1 MAATKQELSLELTVR
16 SEGFKAKLLEAQAD
30 LLKLE
35 QKSLGAGNASEKLA
49 KDITK
54 AKVAVKMARNEY
66 NLATNALKQHSIQA
80 SKTSVAVTKLGKNQ
94 KRSNMAMTQA
104 AYAIDDMQY
113 GFQGVQN
120 NIQAMAVSMGAS
132 GPLVIGLTLVTVAVG
147 LLYKRFQKAQK
158 EAKALQ
164 DALNEKQG
172 LMATMLRHAEVVDTA
187 DRNTKAYK
195 DSLKALKD
203 KGYDPLTMST
213 AKYIDMLKKQML
225 VEAKL
230 EANKT
235 VLQDALRE
243 RMELEEENTKAQKKN
258 QNMIKN
264 LGADAPW
271 VKGFFGTQKAADKA
285 KEALDEV
292 DAKISKLV
300 NVGAGLQSLLST
312 TKVTPSPGDDGDKST
327 NPKDEGVKAGEIY
340 SHGFLK
346 GMSGA
351 QIADAWYKQLNSTI
365 KDSLELQK
373 AQGAGKLDLLK
384 SELAQLEA
392 ADMNL
397 YSLEAQNEMLH
408 RMKVLKAEI
417 ANQPLLADNGVGLT
431 PDEALFEKFKKDL
444 AIIRQLFD
452 EGTISFDEWISRVDF
467 VTSKFAEID
476 AATTATAENTQLFAQ
491 AFIGAFESAATQ
503 GGNFLETLAKGLMS
517 SLGSILIQQGSAAI
531 FSGIAKNAVVPG
543 SGAKSIKTGAIVVG
557 AGIALKAGS
566 SIMGRAGSAG
576 GSGGSGGSGG
586 GRSSSP
592 TSKVINNPVRENAR
606 VRNSNLIIPSDML
619 RYGMQNAND
628 NYSGFN

>member
-30 LLKLE
+30 LLRLQ
-35 QKSLGAGNASEKLA
+35 QKSLGAGKASEKLA

-66 NLATNALKQHSIQA
+66 NIATNALKQHAIQA
-80 SKTSVAVTKLGKNQ
+80 NKTGVAVTKLGKSQ

-187 DRNTKAYK
+187 DKNTKAYK

-243 RMELEEENTKAQKKN
+243 RMELEEEAVKAQKKN
-258 QNMIKN
+258 ENMIRN
-264 LGADAPW
+264 VGADSPY
-271 VKGFFGTQKAADKA
+271 VKGLFGTAKAAEKA
-285 KEALDEV
+285 QKELDEV

-300 NVGAGLQSLLST
+300 NVGADLQKLLSE
-312 TKVTPSPGDDGDKST
+312 TKVTTDPKDKDKDEPG
-327 NPKDEGVKAGEIY
+327 DEGVKDGKLY
-340 SHGFLK
+340 THGFLK
-346 GMSGA
+346 GMSGS
-351 QIADAWYKQLNSTI
+351 QIADAWYKKLNSTI

-373 AQGAGKLDLLK
+373 AQGASKLDLLK

-444 AIIRQLFD
+444 ATIRQLFD
-452 EGTISFDEWISRVDF
+452 EGTISFDEWMSRVENL
-467 VTSKFAEID
+467 SESFAKVD
-476 AATTATAENTQLFAQ
+476 AATQASAENTQLFAQ

-517 SLGSILIQQGSAAI
+517 SLGTILIQQGTAAI
-531 FSGIAKNAVVPG
+531 FSGIAKNAIVPG
-543 SGAKSIKTGAIVVG
+543 SGSKAIGTGAVVVG

-566 SIMGRAGSAG
+566 SIMGRAGGAG
-576 GSGGSGGSGG
+576 GASGGGGGGG

-592 TSKVINNPVRENAR
+592 TSTVRPNPVRENAR
-606 VRNSNLIIPSDML
+606 NRGSNLIIPMDRM
-619 RYGMQNAND
+619 RFGMQGAD
-628 NYSGFN
+628 ENYSGFN

>member
-1 MAATKQELSLELTVR
+1 MAATKQELSLELTVH

-66 NLATNALKQHSIQA
+66 NLATNALKQHSLQA
-80 SKTSVAVTKLGKNQ
+80 TKTGNSVTKLGKKQ
-94 KRSNMAMTQA
+94 KQSNMAMTQA

-164 DALNEKQG
+164 AALSEKQG
-172 LMATMLRHAEVVDTA
+172 LMATMLRHAEVVNTA
-187 DRNTKAYK
+187 DKGTKAYK

-203 KGYDPLTMST
+203 KGYDPLNST
-213 AKYIDMLKKQML
+213 IPKYISLLKEQML
-225 VEAKL
+225 IEAKL
-230 EANKT
+230 EANKGAI
-235 VLQDALRE
+235 QDALKKRLDAE
-243 RMELEEENTKAQKKN
+243 NKIKELTAKGMTQEKAFATKGKGLYVGGVKEADYRNAKKVIADTSAELTN
-258 QNMIKN
+258 LIN
-264 LGADAPW
+264 LGADLQIEL
-271 VKGFFGTQKAADKA
+271 G
-285 KEALDEV
+285 
-292 DAKISKLV
+292 
-300 NVGAGLQSLLST
+300 NV
-312 TKVTPSPGDDGDKST
+312 KVTDNNKDKNKSG
-327 NPKDEGVKAGEIY
+327 DEGVKDGKLY
-340 SHGFLK
+340 THGFLK
-346 GMSGA
+346 TMSGT
-351 QIADAWYKQLNSTI
+351 QIADTWYKQLNSTI

-373 AQGAGKLDLLK
+373 AQGAGKVDLLK

-392 ADMNL
+392 ADKNI

-431 PDEALFEKFKKDL
+431 PDEALFEKFKQDL
-444 AIIRQLFD
+444 ATIRQLFD
-452 EGTISFDEWISRVDF
+452 EGTISFDEWMSRVDF

-531 FSGIAKNAVVPG
+531 FSGIAKNAIVPG
-543 SGAKSIKTGAIVVG
+543 SGSKSIKTGAIVVG

-566 SIMGRAGSAG
+566 AIMGRAGSAG

-586 GRSSSP
+586 GSSSSP

-619 RYGMQNAND
+619 RYGMQNAED

>member
-30 LLKLE
+30 LLRLQ
-35 QKSLGAGNASEKLA
+35 QKSLGAGKASEKLA

-54 AKVAVKMARNEY
+54 AKIAVKMARNEY

-80 SKTSVAVTKLGKNQ
+80 NKTSVAVTKLGKNQ

-147 LLYKRFQKAQK
+147 VLYKRFQKAQK

-187 DRNTKAYK
+187 DKNTKAYK

-243 RMELEEENTKAQKKN
+243 RMELEEDAVKAQKKN
-258 QNMIKN
+258 ENMIRN
-264 LGADAPW
+264 VGADSPY
-271 VKGFFGTQKAADKA
+271 VKGLLGTANAAEKAQK
-285 KEALDEV
+285 ELDEV

-300 NVGAGLQSLLST
+300 NVGADLQKLLST
-312 TKVTPSPGDDGDKST
+312 TKVTDDNKGDDKNKPG
-327 NPKDEGVKAGEIY
+327 DEGVKDGKLY
-340 SHGFLK
+340 THGFLK
-346 GMSGA
+346 GMSGT
-351 QIADAWYKQLNSTI
+351 QMADAWYKQLNSTI

-373 AQGAGKLDLLK
+373 AQGAGKVDLLK

-444 AIIRQLFD
+444 ATIRQLFD
-452 EGTISFDEWISRVDF
+452 EGTISFDEWMSRVE
-467 VTSKFAEID
+467 TLSESFAKVD
-476 AATTATAENTQLFAQ
+476 AATQASAENSKLFAQ

-517 SLGSILIQQGSAAI
+517 SLGTILIQQGTAAI

-543 SGAKSIKTGAIVVG
+543 SGSDAIGKGAIVVG

-566 SIMGRAGSAG
+566 SIMGRAGGAG
-576 GSGGSGGSGG
+576 GASGG
-586 GRSSSP
+586 GGGGGSRSSSP
-592 TSKVINNPVRENAR
+592 TSTVRPNPVRENAR
-606 VRNSNLIIPSDML
+606 NRGSNLIIPMDRM
-619 RYGMQNAND
+619 RFGMQGAED

>member
-66 NLATNALKQHSIQA
+66 NLATNALKQHAIQA
-80 SKTSVAVTKLGKNQ
+80 SQTSVAVTKLGKNQ

-264 LGADAPW
+264 LGADAPS

-312 TKVTPSPGDDGDKST
+312 TKVTDNNDDKKKPG
-327 NPKDEGVKAGEIY
+327 DEGVKDGKLY
-340 SHGFLK
+340 THGFLK
-346 GMSGA
+346 GMSGT
-351 QIADAWYKQLNSTI
+351 QMADAWYKQLNSTI

-373 AQGAGKLDLLK
+373 AQGAGKVDLLK

-392 ADMNL
+392 ADMTL

-444 AIIRQLFD
+444 ATIRQLFD
-452 EGTISFDEWISRVDF
+452 EGTISFDEWMSRVENL
-467 VTSKFAEID
+467 SESFAKVD
-476 AATTATAENTQLFAQ
+476 AATQASAENTKLFAQ

-517 SLGSILIQQGSAAI
+517 SLGTILIQQGSAAI
-531 FSGIAKNAVVPG
+531 FSGLAKNAIVPG
-543 SGAKSIKTGAIVVG
+543 SGSKAIGTGAIVVG

-576 GSGGSGGSGG
+576 GSGGSSGGG
-586 GRSSSP
+586 GRSSDSQSVARP
-592 TSKVINNPVRENAR
+592 NPVRENAR
-606 VRNSNLIIPSDML
+606 VRNSNLIIPMDKM
-619 RYGMQNAND
+619 RYGMQGAD
-628 NYSGFN
+628 GKYKGFN